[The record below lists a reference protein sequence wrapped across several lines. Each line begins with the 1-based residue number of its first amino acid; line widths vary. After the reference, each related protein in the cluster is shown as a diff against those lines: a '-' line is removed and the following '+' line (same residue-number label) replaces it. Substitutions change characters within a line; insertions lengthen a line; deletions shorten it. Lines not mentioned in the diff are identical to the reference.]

1 MGKGGGMI
9 EGKRI
14 LITGGAG
21 FLGTALAERLVDQN
35 TIVLYDCQLEDMALN
50 YSPIVGHPNLRTVR
64 GDVRDY
70 EVLAREVEKA
80 HIVVHLAA
88 IVGVNNVLRRG
99 RETIDVIVVGTSN
112 VLRAAERSGA
122 VDRLVYLSTSEV
134 FGPSSFRAHENSHPT
149 VGPVTEAR
157 WAYSIAKLA
166 GEHLVHSY
174 NLEAGLPTVIIRPFN
189 IFGPK
194 RLGDHAMVRFIIN
207 ALLNKDLEVHGD
219 GSQIRSWCY
228 IEDFLDGMLA
238 ALARKEAIGEDFN
251 LGCVENTLTI
261 YDLARRVIR
270 LCNSSS
276 RIRFTEVAFTD
287 IDVRVPRL
295 DKAKRMLGYNPRYD
309 LEEAMAS
316 TIQWYRE
323 HLDAMALRFAK

>member
-1 MGKGGGMI
+1 MI

-21 FLGTALAERLVDQN
+21 FIGTALAERLVDRN
-35 TIVLYDCQLEDMALN
+35 TIVLYDCQLEDMALT
-50 YSPIVGHPNLRTVR
+50 YSPIVSHPNLRTIR

-80 HIVVHLAA
+80 HIVIHLAA

-174 NLEAGLPTVIIRPFN
+174 NLEVGLPTVIIRPFN

-228 IEDFLDGMLA
+228 IEDFMDGMLA

-251 LGCVENTLTI
+251 LGCAENTLTI

-276 RIRFTEVAFTD
+276 GIRFTEVAFTD

-309 LEEAMAS
+309 LEEAMTS